1 MKEKLFNV
9 VRINEDVVFRFYAM
23 YHYNGA
29 KKLVDINLHL
39 ENFNLAIGTESK
51 RITLV
56 PDFDY
61 NIEAKRCSCTCPDEY
76 LDEFIKT
83 ECLKI
88 FKLEPTKLFKFLLT
102 QNLYRFTAI
111 TSVFNQLRFKRED
124 EKDFDYKDSIRDKNA
139 SVCGISYSTILATIP
154 TILYNDCCKERNL
167 FNQDLTDLERKTVE
181 IDIDHALKIP
191 SEISF
196 YCKEN
201 PYQLELDFGEN
212 YGRTE

>member
-1 MKEKLFNV
+1 MKETLFNIV
-9 VRINEDVVFRFYAM
+9 HINEEVVFRFYAM

-39 ENFNLAIGTESK
+39 KNFNLAIGTESK
-51 RITLV
+51 RVTLV

-61 NIEAKRCSCTCPDEY
+61 DIEAKPCTCTKEDF
-76 LDEFIKT
+76 DEFIKT

-88 FKLEPTKLFKFLLT
+88 FKLEPTKLFKFLLI

-111 TSVFNQLRFKRED
+111 TNVFDQFRFKRED
-124 EKDFDYKDSIRDKNA
+124 EDFDYKDSIRDKNS
-139 SVCGISYSTILATIP
+139 SVCGISYSTITSVIP
-154 TILYNDCCKERNL
+154 TILYNDRCKERDL
-167 FNQDLTDLERKTVE
+167 FNQDSIILERKTIG
-181 IDIDHALKIP
+181 IDINAALKIP

-212 YGRTE
+212 

>member
-1 MKEKLFNV
+1 MKKTLFNIV
-9 VRINEDVVFRFYAM
+9 HIDEEVVFRFYAM

-39 ENFNLAIGTESK
+39 KNFNLAVGTESK
-51 RITLV
+51 RVTLV

-61 NIEAKRCSCTCPDEY
+61 DIEAKPCTCTKEY
-76 LDEFIKT
+76 FDEFIKT

-88 FKLEPTKLFKFLLT
+88 FKLEPTKLFKFLLI

-111 TSVFNQLRFKRED
+111 TNVFNQFRFKRED
-124 EKDFDYKDSIRDKNA
+124 EKDFDYKDSIRDKNS
-139 SVCGISYSTILATIP
+139 SVCGISYSTITSVIP
-154 TILYNDCCKERNL
+154 TILYNDCCKERDL
-167 FNQDLTDLERKTVE
+167 FNQDSIVLERKTVE
-181 IDIDHALKIP
+181 IDINAALKIP

-212 YGRTE
+212 

>member
-9 VRINEDVVFRFYAM
+9 VHINEDVVFRFYAM

-51 RITLV
+51 RVTLV

-61 NIEAKRCSCTCPDEY
+61 DIEAKPCTCTEEY
-76 LDEFIKT
+76 FDEFIKT

-88 FKLEPTKLFKFLLT
+88 FKLEPTNLFKFLLL

-139 SVCGISYSTILATIP
+139 SVCGISYSTITSVIP
-154 TILYNDCCKERNL
+154 AILYNDSCKERDL
-167 FNQDLTDLERKTVE
+167 FNQDLTDLERKIVE
-181 IDIDHALKIP
+181 IDIDRSLKIP

-212 YGRTE
+212 